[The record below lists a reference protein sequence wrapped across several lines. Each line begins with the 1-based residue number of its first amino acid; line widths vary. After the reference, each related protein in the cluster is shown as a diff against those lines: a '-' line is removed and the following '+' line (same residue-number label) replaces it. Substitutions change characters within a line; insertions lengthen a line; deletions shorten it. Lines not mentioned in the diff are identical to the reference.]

1 VISAHSW
8 SWLSCGF
15 DAALQRR
22 SVLKKFFNA
31 EMEEFFK
38 NDKRYEKQC
47 VIGSFSEME
56 NIFEKIA
63 EWGICGSVK
72 ATQEESDHV

>member
-1 VISAHSW
+1 M
-8 SWLSCGF
+8 LSCGF
-15 DAALQRR
+15 NAAVQRR

-31 EMEEFFK
+31 EMEGFFK
-38 NDKRYEKQC
+38 NDKIYKKHSVRR
-47 VIGSFSEME
+47 IISEME

-63 EWGICGSVK
+63 GWGICGSVK